1 MPNKTRTKF
10 SPIIC
15 NLRNVYIHKIKYSNF
30 VLHQTNVDEITI
42 QIRESTKPLNLRR
55 INANTVISRHNAIH
69 LRVSGGKLPKENAGA
84 YFSIGVTTSGRW
96 WLEGR
101 ETEDW
106 WKKDSRSRGENKK
119 ANYLAVSYPSGWG
132 VDMTCRETRDLPAG
146 NPWGLLQGWNQIHR
160 VSKNETPPYRVLSAP
175 SHRRRD
181 SSRRDEVTVTYGMVA
196 GVAVL

>member
-1 MPNKTRTKF
+1 MFQFRASPN
-10 SPIIC
+10 
-15 NLRNVYIHKIKYSNF
+15 
-30 VLHQTNVDEITI
+30 QTNVNEIAI
-42 QIRESTKPLNLRR
+42 QIRESTKPLNLKEEPTQIPWFLDITRSTFER
-55 INANTVISRHNAIH
+55 
-69 LRVSGGKLPKENAGA
+69 KLPKENAGT
-84 YFSIGVTTSGRW
+84 YFPIGVTTSGRW

-119 ANYLAVSYPSGWG
+119 ANYLAVTYPSGWG